1 LHGTQSLEDIHL
13 LPAHLI
19 RRCHQIAAAL
29 FHEEC
34 PGNLTPV
41 QYAALSVISRHEAID
56 QITLAG
62 LTALNRSTAGDVIDR
77 LEAAGLV
84 LRGSKAGDR
93 RINLVSLTPAGRER
107 LRELEAPV
115 KAVQRR
121 LLAPLD
127 DEEQEIF
134 IRLLAKVA
142 NENNEMSRAP
152 LRRAPLRLQRA

>member
-1 LHGTQSLEDIHL
+1 MDDIHL
-13 LPAHLI
+13 IPAHLI
-19 RRCHQIAAAL
+19 RRCHQIAVAL

-62 LTALNRSTAGDVIDR
+62 LAALNRSTAGDVIDR

-84 LRGSKAGDR
+84 LRSGKTGDR
-93 RINLVSLTPAGRER
+93 RINLLSVTPAGRER
-107 LRELEAPV
+107 LRELETAV
-115 KAVQRR
+115 NEVQRR
-121 LLAPLD
+121 LLEPRDAAERQL
-127 DEEQEIF
+127 F

-142 NENNEMSRAP
+142 TENNEMSRAP
-152 LRRAPLRLQRA
+152 LRQLRRA